1 MNRHSFN
8 LKEELLRTP
17 IAHRGY
23 FNEVHPENS
32 LGAFQRAVD
41 HGFAVELDIQMTKDD
56 VVVVFHDNDLHRMCG
71 VSKKVKELTY
81 EEIKQLS
88 LYDTNATVPTFEE
101 VLAVL
106 DSKVLV
112 VVEFKSVKGKNEILV
127 DKAIEM
133 LRNYPG
139 KFVVQS
145 FDPTIVRQLMK
156 KAPEF
161 RRGLLVG
168 DMREAEYPKLLR
180 YALSHMHLNFMCK
193 PEFIDTD
200 WNWCPKR
207 MERWHK
213 KGKLLICYTARS
225 LEQYEFA
232 LNKYDNVIFE
242 QFDPVPLFEANKLN
256 KSSK

>member
-1 MNRHSFN
+1 MNRHNFN
-8 LKEELLRTP
+8 LREELLKTP

-23 FNEVHPENS
+23 FNAEHPENS
-32 LGAFQRAVD
+32 LGAFARAVE

-56 VVVVFHDNDLHRMCG
+56 VIVVFHDNDLKRVCG
-71 VSKKVKELTY
+71 VDKKVKELTY
-81 EEIKQLS
+81 AEIKELRLLDS
-88 LYDTNATVPTFEE
+88 NEGVPTFQE
-101 VLAVL
+101 VLDVL

-112 VVEFKSVKGKNEILV
+112 VVEFKSVSGKNEILV

-133 LRNYPG
+133 LNAYPG

-168 DMREAEYPKLLR
+168 DMKETEYPAALR
-180 YALSHMHLNFMCK
+180 YVLSHMMVNSMCK

-200 WNWCPKR
+200 LNWCPR
-207 MERWHK
+207 LMEKWHK
-213 KGKLLICYTARS
+213 QGKLLICYTART

-232 LNKYDNVIFE
+232 INKYDNVIFE
-242 QFDPVPLFEANKLN
+242 QFDPVPLFQANRLN
-256 KSSK
+256 KK